1 MYNAVSK
8 KVSFQ
13 IYIKNLPEMCG
24 YSLIYQSTFIHTYY
38 ECQNHCVQV
47 SDPLSLPTDL
57 VRLALHQDRINQL
70 AFFIL
75 ITLGE
80 SLLSFS

>member
-1 MYNAVSK
+1 MYNAVSMK
-8 KVSFQ
+8 APFQ
-13 IYIKNLPEMCG
+13 IHIKNLPEMCS
-24 YSLIYQSTFIHTYY
+24 YNLIYRSTFIHTYY

-57 VRLALHQDRINQL
+57 VKLRLHQNRISQL
-70 AFFIL
+70 AFFTL

-80 SLLSFS
+80 SLL

>member
-1 MYNAVSK
+1 
-8 KVSFQ
+8 
-13 IYIKNLPEMCG
+13 MCG

-80 SLLSFS
+80 SLLSFSSDFYLTLEILLLSNPRT